1 MAAKV
6 DGNGKKIGDPIQLD
20 STNGIN
26 YTVNSKIYTYLFS
39 EDKQR
44 IMVLK
49 ISTKNDKEH
58 VVTSCLFDKN
68 LQQIEKVRMA

>member
-1 MAAKV
+1 M
-6 DGNGKKIGDPIQLD
+6 
-20 STNGIN
+20 
-26 YTVNSKIYTYLFS
+26 NSKINTYLFS

-68 LQQIEKVRMA
+68 LQQIEKVRMAIPMPERNDFLGEFGIDN